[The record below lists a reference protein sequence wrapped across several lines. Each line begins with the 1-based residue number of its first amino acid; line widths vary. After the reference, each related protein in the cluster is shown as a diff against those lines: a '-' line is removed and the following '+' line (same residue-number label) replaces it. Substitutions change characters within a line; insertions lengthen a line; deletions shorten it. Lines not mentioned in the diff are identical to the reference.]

1 MDIAQTPVAV
11 PSPALAQNHVNST
24 SLRSVERQ
32 GGDELTPAQVLAA
45 LEKENRILRK
55 KLERSERDRQIL
67 ETNIDRSENLMRNV
81 ITELEASRAS
91 LARRGE
97 ELEQTLSQLQQAQ
110 VQLIEAEKMSALGTL
125 VAGIAH
131 EINNPVSFV
140 HGNVNYTQSYV
151 RDLLRIITAYQD
163 AYPIP
168 APSIQALLEEVDLEF
183 LREDVTKVL
192 QSMQMGTKRI
202 SDIVRSLRTFSRLDE
217 ADFKDADLH
226 EGLESTLMILQH
238 RLKACGDLPEITV
251 VKDFDPLPLVE
262 CYPGKLNQVFMN
274 LLANAIDAVQER
286 YRKTEGTKPTPQITL
301 KTRQIGDSVAI
312 HVIDNGIGIA
322 EGDRSR
328 LFNPFFTTKPVGH
341 GVGLGLSIS
350 YQIVTDQHHG
360 QLLCRSK
367 LNEGT
372 EFIIQIPRR
381 QELSFPQSPSEDFP
395 SHPREMR

>member
-1 MDIAQTPVAV
+1 MDIAQKPVAI
-11 PSPALAQNHVNST
+11 PSVNSAQNCISST
-24 SLRSVERQ
+24 LLLSVERQ
-32 GGDELTPAQVLAA
+32 ENSEPTPAQRLAA

-55 KLERSERDRQIL
+55 KLERSERDRQSL
-67 ETNIDRSENLMRNV
+67 EANVERSERLMRNV
-81 ITELEASRAS
+81 ISDLEASRAS
-91 LARRGE
+91 LVQRGQ

-131 EINNPVSFV
+131 EINNPVGFV
-140 HGNVNYTQSYV
+140 HGNVNYTQTYV
-151 RDLLRIITAYQD
+151 RELLRVIAAYQD

-168 APSIQALLEEVDLEF
+168 TPNIQALLEEVDLEF

-217 ADFKDADLH
+217 ADFKDANLH

-238 RLKACGDLPEITV
+238 RLKACGDLPEVEI
-251 VKDFDPLPLVE
+251 VKDFEPLPLVE

-286 YRKTEGTKPTPQITL
+286 YRQAEEPKPTPKITL
-301 KTRQIGDSVAI
+301 KTRQAGNSVTI

-322 EGDRSR
+322 EGDRPR
-328 LFNPFFTTKPVGH
+328 LFNPFFTTKPVGQ

-350 YQIVTDQHHG
+350 YQIVNDQHHG
-360 QLLCRSK
+360 QLLCCSK

-381 QELSFPQSPSEDFP
+381 Q
-395 SHPREMR
+395 SHPVAANPLAQ

>member
-1 MDIAQTPVAV
+1 MDIAQTPVAL
-11 PSPALAQNHVNST
+11 PSPALARNHVNST

-67 ETNIDRSENLMRNV
+67 ETNVDRSERLMRNV
-81 ITELEASRAS
+81 ITELEASRAA

-131 EINNPVSFV
+131 EINNPVGFV
-140 HGNVNYTQSYV
+140 HGNVNYMQTYV
-151 RDLLRIITAYQD
+151 RELLRIITAYQD

-168 APSIQALLEEVDLEF
+168 TPSIQALLEEVDLEF

-192 QSMQMGTKRI
+192 QSMQIGTKRI

-238 RLKACGDLPEITV
+238 RLKACGNLPEVKII
-251 VKDFDPLPLVE
+251 KDFEPLPLVE

-360 QLLCRSK
+360 QLVCRSK

-381 QELSFPQSPSEDFP
+381 Q
-395 SHPREMR
+395 SHPVATNLPRR

>member
-1 MDIAQTPVAV
+1 MDIAQKLVAV
-11 PSPALAQNHVNST
+11 PSVASAQNCISST
-24 SLRSVERQ
+24 PLRSVECQ
-32 GGDELTPAQVLAA
+32 ESSEPTPAQRLAA

-67 ETNIDRSENLMRNV
+67 EANMDRSENLMRNV
-81 ITELEASRAS
+81 IAELEASRSS
-91 LARRGE
+91 LARRGQ

-131 EINNPVSFV
+131 EINNPMGFV
-140 HGNVNYTQSYV
+140 HGNVNYTQTYV
-151 RDLLRIITAYQD
+151 QELLRVIAAYQD

-168 APSIQALLEEVDLEF
+168 TPGIQALLEEIDLEF
-183 LREDVTKVL
+183 LQQDVTKVL

-238 RLKACGDLPEITV
+238 RLKACGDLPEIEII
-251 VKDFDPLPLVE
+251 KDFEPLPLVE

-274 LLANAIDAVQER
+274 LLTNAIDAVQER
-286 YRKTEGTKPTPQITL
+286 YRQLEGPKPTPQITL

-322 EGDRSR
+322 EGHLPR
-328 LFNPFFTTKPVGH
+328 LFNPFFTTKPVGQ

-360 QLLCRSK
+360 QLVCRSK

-381 QELSFPQSPSEDFP
+381 Q
-395 SHPREMR
+395 SHPVATNLPGR

>member
-1 MDIAQTPVAV
+1 MNIAQTPVATGSSDQ
-11 PSPALAQNHVNST
+11 PWNGNSPIP
-24 SLRSVERQ
+24 LRPVEGR
-32 GGDELTPAQVLAA
+32 GDVEPTPAQRLAA

-55 KLERSERDRQIL
+55 KLERSERDRLSL
-67 ETNIDRSENLMRNV
+67 EANVDRSERLMRNV
-81 ITELEASRAS
+81 IAELEASKVS
-91 LARRGE
+91 LARHGQ

-151 RDLLRIITAYQD
+151 RELLRVIAAYQG
-163 AYPIP
+163 AYPVP
-168 APSIQALLEEVDLEF
+168 TPSIQALLEEVDLEF
-183 LREDVTKVL
+183 LQEDVTKVL
-192 QSMQMGTKRI
+192 QSMQMGTQRI
-202 SDIVRSLRTFSRLDE
+202 SEIVRSLRTFSRLDE

-238 RLKACGDLPEITV
+238 RLKACGDLPEIEIIR
-251 VKDFDPLPLVE
+251 DFEPLPLVE

-286 YRKTEGTKPTPQITL
+286 YRQAEEPKPAPQITL

-312 HVIDNGIGIA
+312 HVMDNGMGIA

-328 LFNPFFTTKPVGH
+328 LFNPFFTTKPVGK

-350 YQIVTDQHHG
+350 YQIVTDQHQG

-372 EFIIQIPRR
+372 EFIVQIPRR
-381 QELSFPQSPSEDFP
+381 QSKPPTANPSK
-395 SHPREMR
+395 

>member
-1 MDIAQTPVAV
+1 MNIAQTPVATGSSDQ
-11 PSPALAQNHVNST
+11 PWNGNSPIP
-24 SLRSVERQ
+24 LRPVEGR
-32 GGDELTPAQVLAA
+32 GDVEPTPAQRLAA

-55 KLERSERDRQIL
+55 KLERSERDRLSL
-67 ETNIDRSENLMRNV
+67 EANVDRSERLMRNV
-81 ITELEASRAS
+81 IAELEASRAS
-91 LARRGE
+91 LAQRGQ

-151 RDLLRIITAYQD
+151 RELLRIIAAYQD

-168 APSIQALLEEVDLEF
+168 TPSIQALLEEVDLEF
-183 LREDVTKVL
+183 LQEDVTKVL
-192 QSMQMGTKRI
+192 QSMQMGTQRI
-202 SDIVRSLRTFSRLDE
+202 SEIVRSLRTFSRLDE

-238 RLKACGDLPEITV
+238 RLKACGDLPEIEIIR
-251 VKDFDPLPLVE
+251 DFEPLPLVE

-286 YRKTEGTKPTPQITL
+286 YRQAEEPKPAPQITL

-312 HVIDNGIGIA
+312 HVMDNGMGIA

-328 LFNPFFTTKPVGH
+328 LFNPFFTTKPVGK

-350 YQIVTDQHHG
+350 YQIVTDQHQG

-372 EFIIQIPRR
+372 EFIVQIPRR
-381 QELSFPQSPSEDFP
+381 QSKPPTANPSK
-395 SHPREMR
+395 

>member
-1 MDIAQTPVAV
+1 MDMAHKPVASGLSYQPWNGDSPV
-11 PSPALAQNHVNST
+11 PLRPVENRGDAEPALAQ
-24 SLRSVERQ
+24 R
-32 GGDELTPAQVLAA
+32 LAA

-55 KLERSERDRQIL
+55 KLERSERDRLSL
-67 ETNIDRSENLMRNV
+67 EANVDRSECLMRNV
-81 ITELEASRAS
+81 IAELEASRAS
-91 LARRGE
+91 LAQRGQ
-97 ELEQTLSQLQQAQ
+97 ELEATLSQLQQAQ
-110 VQLIEAEKMSALGTL
+110 AQLVEAEKMSALGTL

-151 RDLLRIITAYQD
+151 RDLLRVIAAYQD

-168 APSIQALLEEVDLEF
+168 TPSIQALLKEVDLEF
-183 LREDVTKVL
+183 LQEDVTKVL

-217 ADFKDADLH
+217 AVFKDADLH

-238 RLKACGDLPEITV
+238 RLKDCGDLPEIKII
-251 VKDFDPLPLVE
+251 KDFEPLPLVE

-286 YRKTEGTKPTPQITL
+286 YRLAEEPKPTPQITL
-301 KTRQIGDSVAI
+301 KTRQIGNSVAI

-322 EGDRSR
+322 EGDRPR

-381 QELSFPQSPSEDFP
+381 QSNLTAANSPK
-395 SHPREMR
+395 

>member
-1 MDIAQTPVAV
+1 MDIAAKPVAAHSSHQPWNDADPKPV
-11 PSPALAQNHVNST
+11 QSDENQGCSEPATNL
-24 SLRSVERQ
+24 LL
-32 GGDELTPAQVLAA
+32 D

-55 KLERSERDRQIL
+55 KLERSERDRQSL
-67 ETNIDRSENLMRNV
+67 ETNMERSESLMRNV
-81 ITELEASRAS
+81 IAELEASRVS
-91 LARRGE
+91 LVERGQ

-110 VQLIEAEKMSALGTL
+110 VQLIEAEKMSALGTP

-140 HGNVNYTQSYV
+140 HGNVSHAQSHV
-151 RDLLRIITAYQD
+151 QELLRIIAAYQD

-168 APSIQALLEEVDLEF
+168 APRVQSLLNETDLEF
-183 LREDVTKVL
+183 LQEDVIKVL

-217 ADFKDADLH
+217 ADFKAADLH

-238 RLKACGDLPEITV
+238 RLKACGDLPEIEI
-251 VKDFDPLPLVE
+251 VKEFEQLPLVE

-286 YRKTEGTKPTPQITL
+286 YRQAEGPRLTPQITL

-312 HVIDNGIGIA
+312 HVIDNGTGIA
-322 EGDRSR
+322 DCDRSR
-328 LFNPFFTTKPVGH
+328 LFNPFFTTKPVGY

-350 YQIVTDQHHG
+350 YQIVADQHRG
-360 QLLCRSK
+360 QLICHSRLK
-367 LNEGT
+367 EGT

-381 QELSFPQSPSEDFP
+381 QRLEAAHSPAP
-395 SHPREMR
+395 

>member
-1 MDIAQTPVAV
+1 MNIAQTPVATGSSDQ
-11 PSPALAQNHVNST
+11 PWNGNSPIP
-24 SLRSVERQ
+24 LRPVEGR
-32 GGDELTPAQVLAA
+32 GDVEPTPAQRLAA

-55 KLERSERDRQIL
+55 KLERSERDRLSL
-67 ETNIDRSENLMRNV
+67 EANVDRSERLMRNV
-81 ITELEASRAS
+81 IAELEASRAS
-91 LARRGE
+91 LAQRGQ

-151 RDLLRIITAYQD
+151 RELLRVIAAYQG
-163 AYPIP
+163 AYPVP
-168 APSIQALLEEVDLEF
+168 TPSIQALLEEVDLEF
-183 LREDVTKVL
+183 LQEDVTKVL
-192 QSMQMGTKRI
+192 QSMQMGTQRI
-202 SDIVRSLRTFSRLDE
+202 SEIVRSLRTFSRLDE

-238 RLKACGDLPEITV
+238 RLKACGDLPEIEIIR
-251 VKDFDPLPLVE
+251 DFEPLPLVE

-286 YRKTEGTKPTPQITL
+286 YRQAEEPKPAPQITL

-312 HVIDNGIGIA
+312 HVMDNGMGIA

-328 LFNPFFTTKPVGH
+328 LFNPFFTTKPVGK

-350 YQIVTDQHHG
+350 YQIVTDQHQG

-372 EFIIQIPRR
+372 EFIVQIPRR
-381 QELSFPQSPSEDFP
+381 QSKPPTANPSK
-395 SHPREMR
+395 

>member
-1 MDIAQTPVAV
+1 MDIAQKPVAV
-11 PSPALAQNHVNST
+11 PSVASAQNCISST
-24 SLRSVERQ
+24 PLRSVECQ
-32 GGDELTPAQVLAA
+32 ESSEPTPAQRLAA

-67 ETNIDRSENLMRNV
+67 EANMDRSENLMRNV
-81 ITELEASRAS
+81 IAELEASRDS
-91 LARRGE
+91 LARRGQ

-131 EINNPVSFV
+131 EINNPVGFV
-140 HGNVNYTQSYV
+140 HGNVNYTQTYV
-151 RDLLRIITAYQD
+151 QELLRVIAAYQD

-168 APSIQALLEEVDLEF
+168 TPGIQALLEEIDLEF
-183 LREDVTKVL
+183 LQQDVTKVL

-238 RLKACGDLPEITV
+238 RLKACGDLPEIEII
-251 VKDFDPLPLVE
+251 KDFEPLPLVE

-274 LLANAIDAVQER
+274 LLTNAIDAVQER
-286 YRKTEGTKPTPQITL
+286 YRQLEGPKPTPQITL

-322 EGDRSR
+322 EGHLPR
-328 LFNPFFTTKPVGH
+328 LFNPFFTTKPVGQ

-360 QLLCRSK
+360 QLVCRSK

-372 EFIIQIPRR
+372 EFIIQIPRH
-381 QELSFPQSPSEDFP
+381 Q
-395 SHPREMR
+395 SHPVATNLPGR

>member
-1 MDIAQTPVAV
+1 M
-11 PSPALAQNHVNST
+11 
-24 SLRSVERQ
+24 VERL
-32 GGDELTPAQVLAA
+32 GDSEPTPAQLIAA

-55 KLERSERDRQIL
+55 KLERSERDRLSL
-67 ETNIDRSENLMRNV
+67 EANIERSESLMRNV
-81 ITELEASRAS
+81 IAELEASRAS
-91 LARRGE
+91 LARRGQ
-97 ELEQTLSQLQQAQ
+97 ELEETLSQLQLAQ

-151 RDLLRIITAYQD
+151 RELLRVIAAYED

-168 APSIQALLEEVDLEF
+168 TPSIQALLEEVDLEF

-238 RLKACGDLPEITV
+238 RLKACGDLPEIEIIR
-251 VKDFDPLPLVE
+251 DFEPLPLVE

-286 YRKTEGTKPTPQITL
+286 YRRAEEPKPIPKITL
-301 KTRQIGDSVAI
+301 KTRQIGNFVAI
-312 HVIDNGIGIA
+312 HVMDNGIGIA
-322 EGDRSR
+322 EGDRPR

-350 YQIVTDQHHG
+350 YQIVTDQHQG
-360 QLLCRSK
+360 RLLCRSK

-372 EFIIQIPRR
+372 EFIVQIPRR
-381 QELSFPQSPSEDFP
+381 QSNLAAENPPK
-395 SHPREMR
+395 